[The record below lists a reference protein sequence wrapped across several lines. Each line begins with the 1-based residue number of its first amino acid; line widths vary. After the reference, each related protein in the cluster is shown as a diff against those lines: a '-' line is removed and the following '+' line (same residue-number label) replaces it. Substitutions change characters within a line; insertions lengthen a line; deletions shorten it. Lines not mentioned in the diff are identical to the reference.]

1 MVHGRLPRLPHT
13 LGGSSLAALMGM
25 SDMLRELIGGMQEI
39 AGMFARMTA
48 S

>member
-1 MVHGRLPRLPHT
+1 M
-13 LGGSSLAALMGM
+13 SM

-39 AGMFARMTA
+39 AGMFVRMTA